1 MRKLRLRPLNSQK
14 RNTYREFS
22 LQCTK
27 LKWKRGR
34 ACVPLRLFTV
44 KDVEKNKYAIITAD
58 SLLQIKTF
66 WAQLSW
72 PDVESSYAYIS
83 KILDVSRILNKHN
96 LNIH

>member
-1 MRKLRLRPLNSQK
+1 M
-14 RNTYREFS
+14 EIS

-27 LKWKRGR
+27 LEEERGR
-34 ACVPLRLFTV
+34 ACVPRRLFTCIHI
-44 KDVEKNKYAIITAD
+44 EKNNYDICTTD

-83 KILDVSRILNKHN
+83 KILDVSRTIYKGN
-96 LNIH
+96 LNLNLEHKYRL